1 MKDEHDQLV
10 HHLGRLQAIRHQIT
24 DARRQLHEKV
34 DQQLDSMPAAIE
46 HVEAHLARG
55 KGGGPLGHR
64 ALRTMLV
71 ERSRLHRLIHA
82 RDADEP

>member
-1 MKDEHDQLV
+1 MKDTHDKLLHQM
-10 HHLGRLQAIRHQIT
+10 GRLQAIRRQID
-24 DARRQLHEKV
+24 DARRQLHEKT

-64 ALRTMLV
+64 ALRKMLV

-82 RDADEP
+82 RDDGGP